1 MAEWFEEWFNT
12 EEYLNVY
19 RHRNDEDAERLVDL
33 ILSNI
38 ELVEGADIIDLACGS
53 GRHSILFAE
62 RGFNVTAVDLSEN
75 LLNVARVAAGSL
87 GLDINFVNADLRNFC
102 ITSKFNLAV
111 NLFTSFGY
119 FESDAENFSLFTN
132 ARDLLNP
139 GGYFVID
146 YFNADFVRKNLVSHS
161 EDTFDGKR
169 IIQDRKIVGDRV
181 VKNITIANNGT
192 RKNFKESV
200 RMYSYSELISEI
212 GKSGLKIYEIFGDFD
227 GSKFDLNSSPRIII
241 ISGK

>member
-19 RHRNDEDAERLVDL
+19 RHRNDEDAERLIGL

-38 ELVEGADIIDLACGS
+38 QLSDGADIIDLACGP

-62 RGFNVTAVDLSEN
+62 RGFNVTAIDLSEN
-75 LLNVARVAAGSL
+75 LLNVARITAEIH

-102 ITSKFNLAV
+102 ITSKFDLAV

-119 FESDAENFSLFTN
+119 FESDVENFSLF
-132 ARDLLNP
+132 ADAFDLLNP

-146 YFNADFVRKNLVSHS
+146 YFNAEFVRRNLVPHS
-161 EDTFDGKR
+161 EDIFDGKR
-169 IIQDRKIVGDRV
+169 IIQDRKIVGHRV
-181 VKNITIANNGT
+181 VKDITIANNGT
-192 RKNFKESV
+192 RKKFKESV
-200 RMYSYSELISEI
+200 RMYSNSELIAGIE
-212 GKSGLKIYEIFGDFD
+212 KSGLNIYNAFGDSD

>member
-19 RHRNDEDAERLVDL
+19 RHRNDEEAGKLVRL
-33 ILSNI
+33 ILSNVH
-38 ELVEGADIIDLACGS
+38 LNEGADIIDLACGS
-53 GRHSILFAE
+53 GRHSILFAD

-75 LLNVARVAAGSL
+75 LLNVARKNAENL
-87 GLDINFVNADLRNFC
+87 GLTIDFVNADLRNFC
-102 ITSKFNLAV
+102 ITSKFDLAV

-119 FESDAENFSLFTN
+119 FESDIENYLLFSD
-132 ARDLLNP
+132 ACDLLKP

-146 YFNADFVRKNLVSHS
+146 YFNTAFVKRHLVPHS
-161 EDTFDGKR
+161 EDNFNGKR
-169 IIQDRKIVGDRV
+169 IIQDRKITGDRV
-181 VKNITIANNGT
+181 VKDITIANNGSS
-192 RKNFKESV
+192 RKYKESV
-200 RMYSYSELISEI
+200 RMYSYTELKAAIE
-212 GKSGLKIYEIFGDFD
+212 KSGLRVYKTFGDFD